1 MELHEHSRM
10 GKGSE
15 FIAAGPGSVLDVL
28 PQVLLVAFMHV
39 LQQNPPPA
47 LAVSAGDRDSMEKAR
62 QESRSIPGTE
72 LPKPTARLA
81 SERRDPPR
89 RDFVFTAR

>member
-1 MELHEHSRM
+1 M

-39 LQQNPPPA
+39 LQQNLPPA
-47 LAVSAGDRDSMEKAR
+47 LAVSAGDRDSMEKAH
-62 QESRSIPGTE
+62 QESWSMPGTE
-72 LPKPTARLA
+72 LPKPTARLT
-81 SERRDPPR
+81 SDRGDPPR
-89 RDFVFTAR
+89 REFVFTAR

>member
-1 MELHEHSRM
+1 M

-47 LAVSAGDRDSMEKAR
+47 LAVSAGTRDTMEKER
-62 QESRSIPGTE
+62 QESWSTE
-72 LPKPTARLA
+72 LPKPMAHLSAQTG
-81 SERRDPPR
+81 DPPR
-89 RDFVFTAR
+89 REFVFTAH

>member
-47 LAVSAGDRDSMEKAR
+47 LAVSAGDRDSTGEAR
-62 QESRSIPGTE
+62 QEPQRIPGTE
-72 LPKPTARLA
+72 LPKPTARLPSKRA
-81 SERRDPPR
+81 DPPR
-89 RDFVFTAR
+89 REFVFTAC